1 MRKEVRQRGLRSSD
15 NVIMS
20 LRIPTLAINEREL
33 SGVKKASSVTMEYC
47 IRNCI
52 RSTRE
57 PRIIYLFDLNNESED
72 GSSSLFFIF
81 RTSTP
86 LSRILFS
93 TNFLRFARFD
103 SEGKF

>member
-15 NVIMS
+15 NVIIS

-33 SGVKKASSVTMEYC
+33 SGVKKASSVTTG
-47 IRNCI
+47 IRGNCI

-57 PRIIYLFDLNNESED
+57 LRIIYLFDLNNESED
-72 GSSSLFFIF
+72 GSSPLFFIF
-81 RTSTP
+81 RTSIP
-86 LSRILFS
+86 LSRSLFS